1 MRISMLPTD
10 KLMMDKMKVGFRN
23 CSILFDMIIPMIPTG
38 IPASNKMPPQI
49 PTTSNNLY
57 MALEFKT
64 LVGVKD
70 HQITRGVSKTSASSD
85 AKSVLLKTV
94 DLFFIFKVTPLI
106 KFLFIALFF
115 IENFIEV

>member
-1 MRISMLPTD
+1 
-10 KLMMDKMKVGFRN
+10 MKVGFRN

-38 IPASNKMPPQI
+38 IPASNKMPPKI

-64 LVGVKD
+64 LVEVKA
-70 HQITRGVSKTSASSD
+70 HRITRGVSKTSASSD

-106 KFLFIALFF
+106 KFLFIALFYI
-115 IENFIEV
+115 IESFIEV